1 MQQLTL
7 HKKGKDSPAYLDSQ
21 IAMRTQIHLSQKE
34 VVAYFIMVM
43 KHCKDK
49 EMLVVPFNMGN
60 PINFY
65 QV

>member
-1 MQQLTL
+1 MV
-7 HKKGKDSPAYLDSQ
+7 
-21 IAMRTQIHLSQKE
+21 MRTQIHLSQKE
-34 VVAYFIMVM
+34 VVAYFI
-43 KHCKDK
+43 KAIKYYKDK